1 MEDQQNYH
9 NMALEIKRD
18 ERETSQNL
26 VRRFSRRMKQSGIL
40 LRTRKARFRKRSKSR
55 QMKKRSALRREQL
68 KKEYEQ
74 MEKMGKAKQSR
85 R

>member
-1 MEDQQNYH
+1 
-9 NMALEIKRD
+9 MALEIKRN

-40 LRTRKARFRKRSKSR
+40 LRTRRARFKKREKSR
-55 QMKKRSALRREQL
+55 QMRKKSALRREQL

-74 MEKMGKAKQSR
+74 MEKMGKAK
-85 R
+85 

>member
-1 MEDQQNYH
+1 
-9 NMALEIKRD
+9 MALEIKKN

-40 LRTRKARFRKRSKSR
+40 LRARRARFKKRAKSR
-55 QMKKRSALRREQL
+55 QMRRKSALRREQL

-74 MEKMGKAKQSR
+74 MEKMGKAK
-85 R
+85 